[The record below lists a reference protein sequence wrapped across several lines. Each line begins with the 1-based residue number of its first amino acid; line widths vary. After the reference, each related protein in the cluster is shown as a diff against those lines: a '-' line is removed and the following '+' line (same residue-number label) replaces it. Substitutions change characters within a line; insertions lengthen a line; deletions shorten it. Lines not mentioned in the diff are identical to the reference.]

1 MAFQKEIRKRPMYN
15 AAGTYIGSE
24 AALASGVPGERADMA
39 PTVAAPFTTTAAVK
53 YGQIA
58 NGGLVV
64 HPKEGVRYGGSFAD
78 GLDVAVGTV
87 VAVATKGHF
96 WVELVLDSKAA
107 IAKGATLEA
116 STTGGGALSVSATP
130 GTAGSNKTIYA
141 KVLDGIAYTA
151 PVAESGTPGADG
163 YVAPVAEKGAEQF
176 REVTVGASTKY
187 AVIVKVELV

>member
-1 MAFQKEIRKRPMYN
+1 MAFQTEIRKRPMY
-15 AAGTYIGSE
+15 AASGAYIGSE
-24 AALASGVPGERADMA
+24 AALASGVPGGRADMA
-39 PTVAAPFTTTAAVK
+39 PVVAAPFTTTAAVK

-64 HPKEGVRYGGSFAD
+64 NPKEGVRYGGSIAD
-78 GLDVAVGTV
+78 GLDVAIGST

-96 WVELVLDSKAA
+96 WVELVLDSKTA

-116 STTGGGALSVSATP
+116 PTATGGALTLSATP

-141 KVLDGIAYTA
+141 KVLEAVPYTA
-151 PVAESGTPGADG
+151 PVTESGTPGQDG

-176 REVTVGASTKY
+176 RVVGTKF
-187 AVIVKVELV
+187 AVLVKAELV